1 MPLTSVKTKLWR
13 AEEDLQAF
21 PQLLRHNVLVTGHP
35 HNCRTPPLNLNTA
48 FCPTIKGAAVRL
60 LPIAALTLLFWN
72 SERRTNWSLSH
83 LMIKVNISLKMGLK

>member
-1 MPLTSVKTKLWR
+1 MEVTCCATHFSKTKLWR

-48 FCPTIKGAAVRL
+48 FCPTIKVAAIRL
-60 LPIAALTLLFWN
+60 FPIGFCFGT
-72 SERRTNWSLSH
+72 RREQQT
-83 LMIKVNISLKMGLK
+83 GLCHI